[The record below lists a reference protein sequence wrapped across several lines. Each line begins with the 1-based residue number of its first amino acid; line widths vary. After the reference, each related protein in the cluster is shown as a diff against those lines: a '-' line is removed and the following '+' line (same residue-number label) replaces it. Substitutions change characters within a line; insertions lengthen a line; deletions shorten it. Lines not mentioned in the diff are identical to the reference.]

1 MMTRTLT
8 EAEKIEARLIEIEQE
23 YIALNNELSKSLGA
37 KKATQINELIEELRR
52 LINERTVLL
61 DLNRKR
67 RQQRRVSLLP
77 VRRKEQ

>member
-1 MMTRTLT
+1 MKKKILT

-23 YIALNNELSKSLGA
+23 YIALNDELSKSLGA